1 MEKYIYINKM
11 IIKYNNNINNKF
23 NIYNNNQIIIIIIL
37 KKY

>member
-23 NIYNNNQIIIIIIL
+23 NIYNNNQIIIIIL